1 MTADF
6 PVSSQHRAPD
16 SLAIDTRALY
26 KFNLHYIVFENLF
39 CVGDENND
47 AFYV

>member
-16 SLAIDTRALY
+16 SLAIDTRVLY
-26 KFNLHYIVFENLF
+26 NFILHHIK
-39 CVGDENND
+39 D
-47 AFYV
+47 ACTQNRES